1 MALWDLEANCLK
13 HQSVGRSNDNVRNV
27 ILQTTRFKNRWGFTE
42 FAKFGDSFVF
52 NDDKCDL
59 KSNIQKSLYIC
70 KVCDL

>member
-1 MALWDLEANCLK
+1 M
-13 HQSVGRSNDNVRNV
+13 GRSNDNVRNV
-27 ILQTTRFKNRWGFTE
+27 ILQTTRYKNLWGFTE
-42 FAKFGDSFVF
+42 FAKFGDRFVF

>member
-13 HQSVGRSNDNVRNV
+13 HQSMGRSNDNVRNV
-27 ILQTTRFKNRWGFTE
+27 ILQTTRYKNRWGFIE
-42 FAKFGDSFVF
+42 FAKFEDRFVF

-70 KVCDL
+70 KVCEL